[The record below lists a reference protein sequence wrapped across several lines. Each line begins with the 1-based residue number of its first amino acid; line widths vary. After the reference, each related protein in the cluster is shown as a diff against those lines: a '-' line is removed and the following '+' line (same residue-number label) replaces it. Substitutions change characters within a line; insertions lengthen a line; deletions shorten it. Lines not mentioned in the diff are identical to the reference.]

1 MKVWLSVAERHKG
14 MSDKERGKA
23 MILNSKYITK
33 VCELQ
38 AVLASMGIPQGET
51 QRITYELNKMVENAM
66 ENTPL

>member
-1 MKVWLSVAERHKG
+1 
-14 MSDKERGKA
+14 

-33 VCELQ
+33 VCELET
-38 AVLASMGIPQGET
+38 LLRGMGIPQGET